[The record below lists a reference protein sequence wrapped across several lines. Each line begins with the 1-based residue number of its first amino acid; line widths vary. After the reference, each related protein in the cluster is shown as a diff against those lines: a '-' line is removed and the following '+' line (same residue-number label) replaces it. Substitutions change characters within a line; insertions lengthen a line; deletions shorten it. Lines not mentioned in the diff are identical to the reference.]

1 MEFKIGTLKDIE
13 YFINNGY
20 EPIGDLKF
28 VLNNYKHLLF
38 SEVTICINAD
48 RKIIDIQEVFK
59 EKPYPCLINY
69 MNWRF
74 LMENLE
80 VIIWRYLEVL

>member
-48 RKIIDIQEVFK
+48 RKLLIFK
-59 EKPYPCLINY
+59 K
-69 MNWRF
+69 
-74 LMENLE
+74 
-80 VIIWRYLEVL
+80 YLKKNHILV

>member
-20 EPIGDLKF
+20 EPVGDLKF

-38 SEVTICINAD
+38 SKVTICINAD
-48 RKIIDIQEVFK
+48 RKIIDIPAADMVMLVNYYKYIKDNDIKNDFVNPSGKNK
-59 EKPYPCLINY
+59 E
-69 MNWRF
+69 
-74 LMENLE
+74 E
-80 VIIWRYLEVL
+80 